1 MRKLGMI
8 GGTSWHSTI
17 DYYRYINQIINQ
29 RMDDLHM
36 NPPLLLYSLNVALM
50 KGGNWDEVIAAYQD
64 IAQILQEAGAEAIII
79 CANTPHKVVP
89 KVAPLLSIP
98 ILHIADAIGAEARRL
113 GAMKLGLLGTQPV
126 MELDFIKGH
135 LSEKWGVE
143 VMIPCDADRQEAHRL
158 IVDELTAGEFREETR
173 NWYLQLMT
181 KLQTAGAEAI
191 ILGCT
196 ELPILIKQEDF
207 ALPLLDTTFL
217 HARYATDFILGE
229 LEAT

>member
-29 RMDDLHM
+29 RMDDRHM

-50 KGGNWDEVIAAYQD
+50 KRGNWDEVIAAYRD
-64 IAQILQEAGAEAIII
+64 IAQTLQEAGAEAIII

-89 KVAPLLSIP
+89 DVAPQLSIP
-98 ILHIADAIGAEARRL
+98 ILHVGDAIGSEARRQEVR
-113 GAMKLGLLGTQPV
+113 KLALLGTRPV
-126 MELDFIKGH
+126 MEFDFIKGH
-135 LSEKWGVE
+135 LSEKWGME
-143 VMIPCDADRQEAHRL
+143 VMVPDDADRHEAHRL
-158 IVDELTAGEFREETR
+158 IVDELTAGEFREATR
-173 NWYLQLMT
+173 NWYLQLMN
-181 KLQTAGAEAI
+181 KLQAAGAEAI

-196 ELPILIKQEDF
+196 ELPILIKQEGF
-207 ALPLLDTTFL
+207 ELPLLDTTFL

-229 LEAT
+229 L